1 MTVTYDIDQHIYRDG
16 DEVVP
21 GVTDIL
27 TAGGLI
33 DTRYFTD
40 EARDRGTRVA
50 VYTSL
55 DDEGDLDE
63 LAEPVQPYIRYIQAW
78 RSFLKERRATVVHNE
93 KAFYDKTYRYAGTVD
108 RVVGIDGALWLID
121 IKTGGL
127 YPSYGPQTAAY
138 ANLVG
143 GIRHNNRM
151 AVLLKP
157 NGSYVPKRYKDP
169 GDWSVFA
176 SALVLYHFRK
186 ENGLIK

>member
-1 MTVTYDIDQHIYRDG
+1 MTVTYDIDRHIYRDG

-63 LAEPVQPYIRYIQAW
+63 LAEPVQPYIGYIRAW
-78 RSFLKERRATVVHNE
+78 RAFLQERRATVVHNE

-108 RVVGIDGALWLID
+108 RILMIDGEEWVVD
-121 IKTGGL
+121 IKTGAF

-138 ANLVG
+138 ANFIG
-143 GIRHNNRM
+143 QSHRGRRM
-151 AVLLKP
+151 SVLLKP
-157 NGSYVPKRYKDP
+157 NGRYVPKRYKDP

-186 ENGLIK
+186 ENGLL